1 MFGRRRE
8 NQQSSVNAGAAKMV
22 KEIQDAFPGSTCNMD
37 VLTRELIVSANVNNE
52 LLLGVALPYNFPATP
67 PVVNLLDANGKY
79 LPGLDSMGACGL
91 LDPKTGQI
99 FYHECFAWTP
109 EMTGATMLFL
119 IAVVIK
125 TANKIANKQ
134 SSAMVPAIETQETI
148 QPVQAA

>member
-1 MFGRRRE
+1 MFGRRE
-8 NQQSSVNAGAAKMV
+8 NQQSSVNVGPAKMV

-52 LLLGVALPYNFPATP
+52 LLLGVALPYNFPAAP
-67 PVVNLLDANGKY
+67 PVVTLLDAIGKY
-79 LPGLDSMGACGL
+79 LPGLDCMGATGL
-91 LDPKTGQI
+91 LDAKTGQI

-125 TANKIANKQ
+125 TANKVANLKP
-134 SSAMVPAIETQETI
+134 VITLPAIEAQGVI
-148 QPVQAA
+148 QPVPVS